1 MTPGKMASQACH
13 AAKNCVLLASR
24 RDPALLRVYQGPDFI
39 GTQVILKAK
48 NEGAI
53 LRAYEAAQEAGL
65 ITSLIVDKTHV
76 IPGTAFDGN
85 PIVTALG
92 IGPCTKEQA
101 HAITKRFSVVG

>member
-1 MTPGKMASQACH
+1 MKPGKLASQACH

-24 RDPALLRVYQGPDFI
+24 RDPELLRVYQGPDFI
-39 GTQVILKAK
+39 GTQIILKAK
-48 NEGAI
+48 NEGA
-53 LRAYEAAQEAGL
+53 LKRAYEEAQAAGL

-76 IPGTAFDGN
+76 IPGTAFDGQ

-101 HAITKRFSVVG
+101 HQITKRFSAVE

>member
-24 RDPALLRVYQGPDFI
+24 RDPELLRVYQGPDFI

-48 NEGAI
+48 NQGAI
-53 LRAYEAAQEAGL
+53 ERAYEAAQEAGL
-65 ITSLIVDKTHV
+65 ITSLIVDKNH
-76 IPGTAFDGN
+76 IMPGTAFDGN

-101 HAITKRFSVVG
+101 HAITRKFSAVK